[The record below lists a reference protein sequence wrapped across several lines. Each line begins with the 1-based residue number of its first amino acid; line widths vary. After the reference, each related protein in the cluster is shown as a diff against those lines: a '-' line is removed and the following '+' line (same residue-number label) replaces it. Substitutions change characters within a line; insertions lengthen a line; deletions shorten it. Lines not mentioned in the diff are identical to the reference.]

1 MKNLRTHGKSTIVWV
16 LMGLMVLG
24 LGGFGVTSFS
34 GGSSEI
40 GSVGETKITADE
52 YARALQGQMRA
63 YQQQTGQPL
72 SMAQAQAIGLP
83 QAVQG
88 QLITGAALE
97 EQARIIGVSV
107 GDDQVRK
114 TILEAASFRGPNGNF
129 DRTAYGEALRRER
142 MSEAEFES
150 AIRTDEARLL
160 IQRAVAGGVVAP
172 TAMVA
177 LTSDW
182 ILEQRDLSWR
192 ELSVDQLE
200 TPIADPDE
208 ATLTAWHGANAAR
221 FTTPETRKIS
231 YLWLTPEMMA
241 EQVQLDEAALRA
253 VYDEHI
259 TEYQRPERRIV
270 SRLIF
275 PSQADAEAAKAQIDA
290 NEAPFEAFV
299 LQRGLTIEDVDLG
312 EMSQE
317 ELGDAGQ
324 AVFALEQPGVV
335 GPIQTNLGPAL
346 FSMNAILD
354 PVDIPFE
361 DAREDL
367 RSEAAIDRAARL
379 IEDRSAEYEDLL
391 AGGATLEQ
399 VAEETDLELGQIEW
413 TATTEP
419 DGRGIS
425 GYQAFRD
432 RALEIDEADFPELAQ
447 LDDGGIFALRLD
459 EIVAPTLTP
468 FEEVRDEVLADWR
481 RAEQHRLL
489 LSLADEELLT
499 ETSATTPDVPAIATT
514 GAAGVVQNPAV
525 PQPETPAPAPTPAPV
540 AEWKTTTGVTRD
552 GWVEGAPPELLMQ
565 AFAMDKPGEIE
576 VVDAQNRVLL
586 LRLDA
591 IHAADSSGDDAQR
604 VNDAVASRMGSDLQL
619 DIFDYYARAVQRAA
633 GIELNQTA
641 INAINTQVQ

>member
-97 EQARIIGVSV
+97 EQARLIGVSV

-114 TILEAASFRGPNGNF
+114 TILEAASFRGPNGSF

-142 MSEAEFES
+142 LSEAEFES
-150 AIRTDEARLL
+150 AIRMDEARLL
-160 IQRAVAGGVVAP
+160 LQRAVAGGVVAP
-172 TAMVA
+172 SAMVA

-192 ELSVDQLE
+192 ELGADQLDA
-200 TPIADPDE
+200 PIADPDE
-208 ATLTAWHGANAAR
+208 ATLTAWHSANANR
-221 FTTPETRKIS
+221 FTAPETRKLT

-241 EQVQLDEAALRA
+241 ETVQLDEAALRA
-253 VYDEHI
+253 VYDAHI
-259 TEYQRPERRIV
+259 QDYQRPERRIV
-270 SRLIF
+270 SRLVF
-275 PSQADAEAAKAQIDA
+275 PSQQEAEAAKAQIDA

-312 EMSQE
+312 EMSVE
-317 ELGDAGQ
+317 DLGAAGE

-335 GPIQTNLGPAL
+335 GPVQTNLGPAL
-346 FSMNAILD
+346 FSMNAILE

-367 RSEAAIDRAARL
+367 RAEAAIDRAARL
-379 IEDRSAEYEDLL
+379 IEDRSTEYEDLL

-399 VAEETDLELGQIEW
+399 VAEETDLELGQIDW
-413 TATTEP
+413 TASTEP
-419 DGRGIS
+419 DGTAIT

-432 RALEIDEADFPELAQ
+432 LAAQIDEADFPELAQ

-459 EIVAPTLTP
+459 EVVPPTLKP
-468 FEEVRDEVLADWR
+468 FDEVREGVLADWR

-489 LSLADEELLT
+489 LALADEEVLT
-499 ETSATTPDVPAIATT
+499 EASAAAPDVPAVATT
-514 GAAGVVQNPAV
+514 GAAGVVQNATVQPPAA
-525 PQPETPAPAPTPAPV
+525 TPMPAAD
-540 AEWKTTTGVTRD
+540 WKTVTGVTRD
-552 GWVEGAPPELLMQ
+552 GWVEGAPPELLAQ
-565 AFAMDKPGEIE
+565 AFGMDNPGEVE
-576 VVDAQNRVLL
+576 VVNAQNRVLL

-591 IHAADSSGDDAQR
+591 IHAADPASEDAQR
-604 VNDAVASRMGSDLQL
+604 VNEAVANRMGGDLQS
-619 DIFDYYARAVQRAA
+619 DIFDFYARAVQRAA
-633 GIELNQTA
+633 GIELNQSA

>member
-72 SMAQAQAIGLP
+72 GMAQAQAIGLP

-97 EQARIIGVSV
+97 EQARLIGVSV

-114 TILEAASFRGPNGNF
+114 TILEATSFRGPNGSF

-142 MSEAEFES
+142 LTEAEFEN

-160 IQRAVAGGVVAP
+160 LQRAVAGGVVAP
-172 TAMVA
+172 SAMVA

-182 ILEQRDLSWR
+182 ILEHRDLSWR
-192 ELSVDQLE
+192 ELSADQLT

-208 ATLTAWHGANAAR
+208 ATLTAWHSANAAR
-221 FTTPETRKIS
+221 FTAPETRKLT
-231 YLWLTPEMMA
+231 YLWLTPEMMS
-241 EQVQLDEAALRA
+241 ETVQLDEAALRA
-253 VYDEHI
+253 VYDQNI
-259 TEYQRPERRIV
+259 QDYQRPERRIV
-270 SRLIF
+270 SRLVF
-275 PSQADAEAAKAQIDA
+275 PSQAEAEAAKAQIDA

-312 EMSQE
+312 EMSLE
-317 ELGDAGQ
+317 DLGAAGQ
-324 AVFALEQPGVV
+324 AVFALEQPGVA
-335 GPIQTNLGPAL
+335 GPIQTDLGPAL
-346 FSMNAILD
+346 YAMNAILE

-361 DAREDL
+361 DARDDL
-367 RSEAAIDRAARL
+367 RAEAAIDRAARL

-399 VAEETDLELGQIEW
+399 VAEETDLELGQIDW

-419 DGRGIS
+419 DGTAIT

-432 RALEIDEADFPELAQ
+432 RAAEIDQSDFPELAQ

-459 EIVAPTLTP
+459 DVVPPTLKP
-468 FEEVRDEVLADWR
+468 FDTVRDEVLADWR

-489 LSLADEELLT
+489 LALADEELLT
-499 ETSATTPDVPAIATT
+499 EASAAAPDVPAVAPA
-514 GAAGVVQNPAV
+514 GAGGVVQNPA
-525 PQPETPAPAPTPAPV
+525 TPSDAPAPV
-540 AEWKTTTGVTRD
+540 APPAPAADWKSVTGVTRD
-552 GWVEGAPPELLMQ
+552 GWVEGAPPELLAQ
-565 AFAMDKPGEIE
+565 AFSMDAPDEVE

-591 IHAADSSGDDAQR
+591 IHEADPTGEDAQR
-604 VNDAVASRMGSDLQL
+604 VTDAVANRMGGDLQA
-619 DIFDYYARAVQRAA
+619 DIFDFYARAVQRAA
-633 GIELNQTA
+633 GIELNQSA
-641 INAINTQVQ
+641 IDAINTQVQ